1 MEFTISNQYLQ
12 ATVSSLATEVISLK
26 KNGKD
31 FIWDRNNDDWHNCNP
46 ILFPIVGPLKNNSY
60 T

>member
-31 FIWDRNNDDWHNCNP
+31 FIW
-46 ILFPIVGPLKNNSY
+46 
-60 T
+60 